1 MEISGWREM
10 MKRNVIIYKDPAK
23 QADSRIPGSEASL
36 GKREKERGMLVCRG
50 VLVSFRNGFYFKENK
65 T

>member
-50 VLVSFRNGFYFKENK
+50 VLVSF
-65 T
+65 

>member
-1 MEISGWREM
+1 

-36 GKREKERGMLVCRG
+36 GKREKEEGDAG
-50 VLVSFRNGFYFKENK
+50 VQRSSGFFLKRLLFQRK
-65 T
+65 